1 MDVTQSVVRGYI
13 LLTPSY
19 LVGLHSTWMLLNQ
32 SVVRGYSLLIPSY
45 LVGLHST
52 WMLLKV
58 WLEGTVCL
66 PHLI

>member
-1 MDVTQSVVRGYI
+1 MDVT
-13 LLTPSY
+13 
-19 LVGLHSTWMLLNQ
+19 Q

-58 WLEGTVCL
+58 WLDGRAFNTQTISSWTPLYMDVTQSQCG
-66 PHLI
+66 